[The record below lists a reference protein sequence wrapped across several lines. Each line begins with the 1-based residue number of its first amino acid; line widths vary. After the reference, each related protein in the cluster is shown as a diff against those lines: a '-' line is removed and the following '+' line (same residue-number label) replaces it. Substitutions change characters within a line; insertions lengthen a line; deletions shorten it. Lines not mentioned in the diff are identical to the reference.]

1 MGIVSCVGED
11 IVLEHLEWVASG
23 WLERSM
29 VVRSRIHDLVDLL
42 RIDERLRANLDGIAA
57 AGELGW
63 ELAYHRARSREAGR
77 VFGVVAVAGFRSDR
91 DGLEAAVAPMLHDDS
106 QWPPMISALGWLP
119 GPIISPIIDD
129 WLEYDGPR
137 WRALGLAA
145 SVAQRRDPRGAVDR
159 GLLDHD
165 PYVLRHAVRAAE
177 VFGRRT
183 LIPTLRTL
191 RGEPELRFVVARAL
205 LVLGDDDGAAN
216 LWSYALEQNEHAESA
231 AELAIRR
238 VPLTTARRWV
248 DTAARISAFDRLVIV
263 GATATASPCM
273 VPRLLAAL
281 HAPAVAALAGY
292 GLQVMLGLD
301 LDATGLAIEPLSD
314 DDVELPYPDTAGV
327 ERWWHEHRARFHRE
341 HRYIRGRRLGPS
353 ALREALLDAPQHVRR
368 LAAHDLYW
376 FRMGHGL
383 PFEPDAP
390 AWRQQRWL
398 G

>member
-1 MGIVSCVGED
+1 MSCAGED
-11 IVLEHLEWVASG
+11 IVDEHLECVASH
-23 WLERSM
+23 WRERTV

-42 RIDERLRANLDGIAA
+42 RLDDQLRANLDGVVA

-63 ELAYHRARSREAGR
+63 ELACHRAGSREPGR
-77 VFGVVAVAGFRSDR
+77 VFGMVAVAGLRGDR
-91 DGLEAAVAPMLHDDS
+91 DGLEAAVAPMLQDDA

-119 GPIISPIIDD
+119 GPVVSPIIDD

-183 LIPTLRTL
+183 LIETLRTL
-191 RGEPELRFVVARAL
+191 RGGRGLRFVVARAL

-216 LWSYALEQNEHAESA
+216 LWSYALERKARAEPA
-231 AELAIRR
+231 AELAIRH
-238 VPLTTARRWV
+238 VPLAAARRWI
-248 DTAARISAFDRLVIV
+248 DAAARISAFDRLVVV
-263 GATATASPCM
+263 GAAATGSPCM

-301 LDATGLAIEPLSD
+301 LDATGLAIEPLSTD
-314 DDVELPYPDTAGV
+314 DAELPYPDAAGV
-327 ERWWHEHRARFHRE
+327 ERWWHEHRARFNGD
-341 HRYIRGRRLGPS
+341 HRYLQGRRLRPS
-353 ALREALLDAPQHVRR
+353 TLREALLEGPQHVRR
-368 LAAHDLYW
+368 VAAHDLY
-376 FRMGHGL
+376 RLRVGHGL
-383 PFEPDAP
+383 PFEVDAP
-390 AWRQQRWL
+390 AWRQRRWL